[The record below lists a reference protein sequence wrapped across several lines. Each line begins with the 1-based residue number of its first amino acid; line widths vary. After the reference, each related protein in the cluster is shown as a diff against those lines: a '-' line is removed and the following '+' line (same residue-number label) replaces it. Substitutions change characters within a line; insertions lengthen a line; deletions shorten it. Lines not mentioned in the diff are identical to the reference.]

1 MHVNLTLSCACP
13 GRLEVSRG
21 IVEAKHVTLERHSI
35 FQQLVLQEAQKE
47 VRHEKFYT
55 VHRRDKSTMKVCRC
69 ALRMMKLP
77 CKAAKSTV
85 HSVEEETFNV
95 H

>member
-1 MHVNLTLSCACP
+1 MSTQLDTYDSNQLFSYHF
-13 GRLEVSRG
+13 RLVG
-21 IVEAKHVTLERHSI
+21 
-35 FQQLVLQEAQKE
+35 LVLQEAQKE
-47 VRHEKFYT
+47 VRHENFYT

>member
-1 MHVNLTLSCACP
+1 MSTQLDTYGSNQLFSYHF
-13 GRLEVSRG
+13 RLVG
-21 IVEAKHVTLERHSI
+21 
-35 FQQLVLQEAQKE
+35 LVLQEAQKE
-47 VRHEKFYT
+47 VRHENFYT